1 MEVISDLDKNSF
13 SGAASRENSGNEI
26 EKKKDFFRG
35 FDIKR
40 EKKNFLEVLLLRER
54 KK

>member
-26 EKKKDFFRG
+26 EKKKK
-35 FDIKR
+35 I
-40 EKKNFLEVLLLRER
+40 FLEVLILRER
-54 KK
+54 KKIF